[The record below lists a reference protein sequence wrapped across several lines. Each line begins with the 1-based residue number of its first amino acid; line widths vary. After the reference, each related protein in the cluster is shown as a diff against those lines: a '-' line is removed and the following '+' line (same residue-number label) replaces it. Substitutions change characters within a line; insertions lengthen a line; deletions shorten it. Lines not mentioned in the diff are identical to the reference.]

1 MEKVDLPEDAVSV
14 LRQLETEM
22 SEAREYV
29 VRCRAAGNEEAAHL
43 HDVWIDLLLEE
54 WGRCRLFTQPT

>member
-1 MEKVDLPEDAVSV
+1 MEKPDLPEDAGAV

-29 VRCRAAGNEEAAHL
+29 LRCRAAGNEQSARL

-54 WGRCRLFTQPT
+54 WNRCRLSTQLA